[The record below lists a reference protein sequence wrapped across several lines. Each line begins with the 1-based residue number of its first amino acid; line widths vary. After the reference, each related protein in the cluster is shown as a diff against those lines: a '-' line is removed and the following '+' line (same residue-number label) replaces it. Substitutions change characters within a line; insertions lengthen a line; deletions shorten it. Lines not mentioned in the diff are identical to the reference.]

1 MVENGY
7 EVQRVLDGSSVA
19 LCLDTGHLLTGGT
32 DPAELAPQVPG
43 RIAHAHRLGG
53 SGPRRWRASSP
64 TSASRSARAEPLTQP
79 VGCHNMAT
87 VRLLLGARRSS

>member
-43 RIAHAHRLGG
+43 RIAHA
-53 SGPRRWRASSP
+53 
-64 TSASRSARAEPLTQP
+64 SAGWVRAEALAGFVAN
-79 VGCHNMAT
+79 VGIALGSSRTVDAT
-87 VRLLLGARRSS
+87 SRLP